1 MGGGGDDVHA
11 NATCAFVDLIPVCSG
26 AVHWWGVGGW
36 GGGGDDV
43 HANALCL
50 LFLLLTLLRYEHD
63 NVAPCWP
70 CCKVTFETLPV
81 AL

>member
-1 MGGGGDDVHA
+1 MGGGVMTSMRMRLVPLLTLFRYVLVRYIGGEWGD
-11 NATCAFVDLIPVCSG
+11 
-26 AVHWWGVGGW
+26 